1 MKISINRLK
10 EYIHLTESPAEIAA
24 LLTQSGLEV
33 EGIDS
38 FVSVP
43 GGLEGM
49 VIGEVLTCEKHPDAD
64 KLSLT
69 TVDIGADQVS
79 QIVCGASN
87 VAAGQK
93 VIVATVG
100 ATLYPSLGEPF
111 EIKKAKIRG
120 QFSEGMICAEDE
132 IGIGTSHA
140 GIIVLDTD
148 LPNGTPASAYFEVT
162 QDQILEIGLTPNRA
176 DAASHLGV
184 ARDLKALL
192 RRDLCLPEE
201 KSLSVEAQGPVV
213 QVVVDN
219 VSDCP
224 RYAGVVLTNIQVGPS
239 PQWLQ
244 HFLRSLG
251 LEPINNVVDT
261 TNYILHDLGQPLHA
275 FDAAKIGEG
284 KIRVG
289 KLPKGSSFLT
299 LDGKERKLSGEEL
312 MICDPKGGMCIAGV
326 FGGAVSGVSNQTTS
340 IFLESAYFSPDIIR
354 KGSQVH
360 GLKTD
365 ASFRFERGTDPNMPV
380 YALKQ
385 AVFLLQRYAGAVV
398 ASEIIDVYPEPKQEV
413 RIPVNFGH
421 INRLIGKGIE
431 PKEVVEILES
441 LEIEVS
447 ELTTEGFV
455 ATVKPYRV
463 DVTREADIIEEVLRI
478 HGFQQVPLSEALRTD
493 YLADHP
499 MKDVAK
505 LQYRL
510 TELLANQGY
519 FELVTNSLTS
529 PKYVEK
535 SGFLDASTTIEIYN
549 KLSEDLGV
557 MRQTLLFSGL
567 EVVAHNINRR
577 QTDLKCF
584 EFGKVYQKNAEGGY
598 KESRRLAIFQ
608 SGNRSSES
616 WVEPTKPFAFAD
628 LYATVTRILERLNV
642 TVSEVDV
649 IEAAPFSYGLSLML
663 GEKIVATLG
672 LVEEKQ
678 LKLAEVRQEVWFAEL
693 NWDLLSKKS
702 SGLKK
707 FQELSKFPEVR
718 RDLSLVLDQAVTFA
732 GVKKVAEKAGGKLLR
747 QLDVFDVY
755 QGDKLEAGKKAYALS
770 FILQD
775 QENTLTD
782 KEIEKTMSNL
792 IRAFQEQ
799 VGAIIRS

>member
-1 MKISINRLK
+1 M
-10 EYIHLTESPAEIAA
+10 TESPAEIAA

-219 VSDCP
+219 AADCP

-251 LEPINNVVDT
+251 LEPINNVVDI

-628 LYATVTRILERLNV
+628 LYATVTRILERVNV

-693 NWDLLSKKS
+693 DWDLLSKKS

>member
-33 EGIDS
+33 ESIDS

-69 TVDIGADQVS
+69 TVAIGPDQVS

-87 VAAGQK
+87 VAIGQK
-93 VIVATVG
+93 VVVATVG
-100 ATLYPSLGEPF
+100 ATLYPSNGEPF

-120 QFSEGMICAEDE
+120 QVSEGMICAEDE
-132 IGIGTSHA
+132 IGIGTSHE

-184 ARDLKALL
+184 ARDLKALV
-192 RRDLCLPEE
+192 RRSLCLPEE
-201 KSLSVEAQGPVV
+201 KALPVEAQGPAV
-213 QVVVDN
+213 QVVVDKTE
-219 VSDCP
+219 DCP

-239 PQWLQ
+239 PQWIQ

-251 LEPINNVVDT
+251 LEPINNVVDI

-275 FDAAKIGEG
+275 LDAAKIGEG

-289 KLPKGSSFLT
+289 KLPKGSTFVT
-299 LDGKERKLSGEEL
+299 LDVKERKLSGEEL

-326 FGGAVSGVSNQTTS
+326 FGGAVSGVSDQTTS
-340 IFLESAYFSPDIIR
+340 IFLESAYFSPDVIR

-385 AVFLLQRYAGAVV
+385 AVILLQRYAGAKV
-398 ASEIIDVYPEPKQEV
+398 ASEIIDVYPEPKQDV

-421 INRLIGKGIE
+421 INRLIGKVIE
-431 PKEVVEILES
+431 PTEVVEILES
-441 LEIEVS
+441 LEIAVS

-478 HGFQQVPLSEALRTD
+478 HGFQQVVLSEALRTD
-493 YLADHP
+493 YLAEHP
-499 MKDVAK
+499 VKDVAK

-535 SGFLDASTTIEIYN
+535 AGFLDASTTVEIYN

-584 EFGKVYQKNAEGGY
+584 EFGTIYQKKAEGGY
-598 KESRRLAIFQ
+598 NESRRLAIFQ

-616 WVEPTKPFAFAD
+616 WVEHAKPFGFTD

-642 TVSEVDV
+642 EASEVEV
-649 IEAAPFSYGLSLML
+649 IETAPFAYGLSLKL
-663 GEKIVATLG
+663 GEKVLATLG
-672 LVEEKQ
+672 LVEDKQ
-678 LKLAEVRQEVWFAEL
+678 LKLAEVRQEVWYAEL
-693 NWDLLSKKS
+693 DWDLLAKKS

-718 RDLSLVLDQAVTFA
+718 RDLSLVLDKEVSFA
-732 GVKKVAEKAGGKLLR
+732 RVKVVAEKAGGKLLKR
-747 QLDVFDVY
+747 LEVFDVY
-755 QGDKLEAGKKAYALS
+755 QGDKL
-770 FILQD
+770 
-775 QENTLTD
+775 
-782 KEIEKTMSNL
+782 
-792 IRAFQEQ
+792 
-799 VGAIIRS
+799 

>member
-33 EGIDS
+33 ESIDS

-69 TVDIGADQVS
+69 TVAIGPDQVS

-93 VIVATVG
+93 VVVATVG
-100 ATLYPSLGEPF
+100 ATLYPSNGEPF

-120 QFSEGMICAEDE
+120 QVSEGMICAEDE

-140 GIIVLDTD
+140 GIMVLDTD

-184 ARDLKALL
+184 ARDLKALV

-201 KSLSVEAQGPVV
+201 KVLPVEAKGPAV
-213 QVVVDN
+213 QVVVDKTD
-219 VSDCP
+219 DCP
-224 RYAGVVLTNIQVGPS
+224 RYAGVVLTDIQVGPS
-239 PQWLQ
+239 PQWIQ

-251 LEPINNVVDT
+251 LEPINNVVDI

-289 KLPKGSSFLT
+289 KLPKGSTFVT

-326 FGGAVSGVSNQTTS
+326 FGGAVSGVSEQTTS
-340 IFLESAYFSPDIIR
+340 IFLESAYFSPDVIR

-385 AVFLLQRYAGAVV
+385 AVILLQRYAGAKV
-398 ASEIIDVYPEPKQEV
+398 ASEIIDVYPEPKQDV

-421 INRLIGKGIE
+421 INRLIGKVIE
-431 PKEVVEILES
+431 PTEVVGILES
-441 LEIEVS
+441 LEIAVS
-447 ELTTEGFV
+447 ELTAEGFV

-478 HGFQQVPLSEALRTD
+478 HGFQQVLLSDALRTD
-493 YLADHP
+493 YLAEHP
-499 MKDVAK
+499 VKDVAK

-535 SGFLDASTTIEIYN
+535 AGFLDASTTVEIYN

-584 EFGKVYQKNAEGGY
+584 EFGTIYQKKAEGGY

-616 WVEPTKPFAFAD
+616 WVEPAKPFGFTD

-642 TVSEVDV
+642 EASEVEV
-649 IEAAPFSYGLSLML
+649 IETAPFANGLS
-663 GEKIVATLG
+663 
-672 LVEEKQ
+672 
-678 LKLAEVRQEVWFAEL
+678 
-693 NWDLLSKKS
+693 
-702 SGLKK
+702 
-707 FQELSKFPEVR
+707 
-718 RDLSLVLDQAVTFA
+718 
-732 GVKKVAEKAGGKLLR
+732 
-747 QLDVFDVY
+747 
-755 QGDKLEAGKKAYALS
+755 
-770 FILQD
+770 
-775 QENTLTD
+775 
-782 KEIEKTMSNL
+782 
-792 IRAFQEQ
+792 
-799 VGAIIRS
+799 